1 MFDILVKSHI
11 LAPSRKKRKKYQL
24 ILSSFFLA
32 FSAPLRDKRFLR
44 VRHG

>member
-1 MFDILVKSHI
+1 MVDILVKSHI
-11 LAPSRKKRKKYQL
+11 LAPSRKERKNNQL

-32 FSAPLRDKRFLR
+32 VSAPLRDKRFLR